1 MSLVRS
7 GGGRGCFAK
16 WQTLADDIGVDIA
29 RFSKSLKRL
38 REFGYVVIEQQD
50 DDRRRKTIRVVYPEN
65 SCTERQ
71 VSNAEM
77 VATSDNNLSEMVDM
91 GDNQSGEIVD
101 IRDFETRRN
110 LPKTTPYY
118 IPLKGEL
125 HVAEARGLYAVETA
139 RRFGACDDDDDF
151 SDEIA
156 NAVQQVGKRASK
168 AELPTSG
175 IRLNDILP
183 GAWKSKSIGACL
195 AGLERGL
202 QLIGYRTDRLIPEDA
217 ESVQRFLSS
226 LANVSAGE
234 QDGYRAERMLERIEQ
249 AEAAA

>member
-1 MSLVRS
+1 
-7 GGGRGCFAK
+7 
-16 WQTLADDIGVDIA
+16 
-29 RFSKSLKRL
+29 
-38 REFGYVVIEQQD
+38 
-50 DDRRRKTIRVVYPEN
+50 
-65 SCTERQ
+65 
-71 VSNAEM
+71 M

-110 LPKTTPYY
+110 PPKTAPQY
-118 IPLKGEL
+118 ILLNREIDF
-125 HVAEARGLYAVETA
+125 VETSEINSVETA

-156 NAVQQVGKRASK
+156 NAVQQVGKRASN

-183 GAWKSKSIGACL
+183 GAWKSKPVGAFL

-202 QLIGYRTDRLIPEDA
+202 QLIQYRIDRLIPEDA
-217 ESVQRFLSS
+217 DSVQRFLSRV
-226 LANVSAGE
+226 AEVSAGE